1 VSELFRTKEGLTIAQ
16 LTGAWSSELA
26 KGGEDPKRYEQNL
39 IHILL
44 EDILNGR
51 LDDSGPSRDDGQRLG
66 LRLITPEYR
75 AGFIKGPQLLELI
88 QTDRSRALHNVVIMK
103 EAVLDFAKRREL
115 PPPSWWVDSTS
126 MSTEL
131 PTHTEVNVVKPNTG
145 AVATRSVGKQPRI
158 AEYLRHRFPAG
169 VPSPGSC
176 PRHILKAALLKWD
189 PDLKPLDEGTLKKAI
204 DTYNAGLNKRKA

>member
-26 KGGEDPKRYEQNL
+26 KGGEDPKQYEQNL

-75 AGFIKGPQLLELI
+75 GGFIKGPQLLEHI
-88 QTDRSRALHNVVIMK
+88 QTDRSRVLHHVFIRK

-115 PPPSWWVDSTS
+115 PPPSWWVDSAN

-131 PTHTEVNVVKPNTG
+131 SIDREVNVVKPNAA
-145 AVATRSVGKQPRI
+145 AVVSPSLGKQPRI
-158 AEYLRHRFPAG
+158 AEYLRDHFPTG
-169 VPSPGSC
+169 VPDPGSY
-176 PRHILKAALLKWD
+176 PRHILKADLLEWD

-204 DTYNAGLNKRKA
+204 DTYNAGLNKPKA

>member
-26 KGGEDPKRYEQNL
+26 KGGEDPKQYEQNL

-66 LRLITPEYR
+66 VRLTTLEYR
-75 AGFIKGPQLLELI
+75 AGFIKGSRLLELI
-88 QTDRSRALHNVVIMK
+88 QTDRFRALHNVVVTK
-103 EAVLDFAKRREL
+103 EAVLDFAKRHDL
-115 PPPSWWVDSTS
+115 LSPSWWVAPAN

-131 PTHTEVNVVKPNTG
+131 PTDTEANVVKPNAA
-145 AVATRSVGKQPRI
+145 AVVSPSLGKQPRI
-158 AEYLRHRFPAG
+158 AEYLRDHFPAG
-169 VPSPGSC
+169 VPGPGSC
-176 PRHILKAALLKWD
+176 PRHILKAGLLKWD

-204 DTYNAGLNKRKA
+204 DTYNAGLNKPKA